1 LKKLDLATGEPGAAI
16 FTAPVSIDKV
26 KTDRRSQFA
35 CCKLERKITRVD
47 LTNGESSLVA
57 EVAKGNMIYD
67 FQVGHLPAI
76 NGDILIISA
85 DRDEGLFIY
94 NLQDMT
100 QMFSR
105 KWGAKEDLF
114 SQAVV
119 QRLNY
124 VISGCISGLIRI
136 IDCKAPEIINS
147 ADTDVVVDT
156 VKLDSAVRCMA
167 VSQLPEEKFIAFG
180 TDRGNVHVY
189 EVDNLIKGFKYSE
202 FRTHDQRISQM
213 QFLER
218 GDDFMIITAS
228 NDGHVAVHC
237 LKENILLHKFK
248 FAAKIFQVAVK
259 DDRIVARAAGYKL
272 Y

>member
-1 LKKLDLATGEPGAAI
+1 LQQAEGQILIATSDKSLKKLDLITGEPGPAI

-26 KTDRRSQFA
+26 KTDRRDQFA

-47 LTNGESSLVA
+47 LKNGESNVVK

-94 NLQDMT
+94 KLEDMKEL
-100 QMFSR
+100 FKK

-136 IDCKAPEIINS
+136 IDCKAPES
-147 ADTDVVVDT
+147 ADFLKAGDKDDNKGEDETDVVIDT

-167 VSQLPEEKFIAFG
+167 VSHGPIPDMIRTTINWKKNEVSGI
-180 TDRGNVHVY
+180 Y
-189 EVDNLIKGFKYSE
+189 EYNLV
-202 FRTHDQRISQM
+202 
-213 QFLER
+213 
-218 GDDFMIITAS
+218 
-228 NDGHVAVHC
+228 ND
-237 LKENILLHKFK
+237 
-248 FAAKIFQVAVK
+248 
-259 DDRIVARAAGYKL
+259 
-272 Y
+272 